1 VIGVTRL
8 SRWRFKLFNIFV
20 SSTYEDL
27 KSYREEVRG
36 LITALG
42 FIDMAMEKWP
52 PTFRPPINEVT
63 EAVNKSDVY
72 VGIFAWRYGSR
83 IEEGAM
89 SYTEYEYELAKEKNI
104 PRLIFLVHPEKDWP
118 VKYVDIGIDGES
130 LRNLRN
136 KIKGENDIT
145 WKYFDTEINLVRWL
159 SAALFKLIID
169 SHKFKVLDDE
179 QKAILNLR
187 QLINADLIARRNQIE
202 YGGDESSRD
211 WFITEIKRC
220 NVGEYYVQRNSVLKN
235 IAMWLLKAQ
244 YPYLFLV
251 GPAGIGK
258 TNFLISEIIHHVV
271 SKNTG
276 GVRPSLSPEA
286 VLFLPLGFYHTE
298 KTFLNNLREY
308 IHRSSNLSSEISI
321 ETLMNL
327 IKGGRAILILDG
339 LDEFVR
345 TKGEEKCNSLFQSL
359 RLCID
364 PRQTR
369 VIISCR
375 NHIYKRLKNRGLFKD
390 QKQEVIDVPPLTTRE
405 VEKAIETRL
414 GKDSPG
420 YIAITSNQ
428 SLIRFAQN
436 PLLLE
441 MMCRISRESWKRL
454 IKTQT
459 MSRLYDLWFE
469 EIIATSADPREMLE
483 DEFIE
488 DTRKKVGKIAGLM
501 LKNRSDLIDRAE
513 LEKNDL
519 YPEYLRTLIRL
530 PFGIFVQQTPE
541 EWGFVHDSFR
551 EFALAKT
558 VAIELTSKNYD
569 LLAHTSSFD
578 YVGAETYS
586 FLKDL
591 LPTQEALFEHIRE
604 ALSSTK
610 SKRKIWNNLVRNSF
624 EAIGIIGDKSA
635 ERFIETALGILQPTR
650 RSVHQQSD
658 GLATEKTKYN
668 IIRCI
673 ERLHPSA
680 PRPYYQHV
688 LTKAWDKEPS
698 WHSFGAKA
706 VRGFHRPKPHPDF
719 FPPMIYEWDYNTNN
733 GFMQKEVSRCLLTL
747 LEQSSAKRR
756 SRESRYTEI
765 NSSFALVRWLYE
777 DHIHIVKK
785 LLNNAHLTP
794 ASKGNLFHALLR
806 FKKPEIFDDC
816 TDLLA
821 GMELCWVYISQAW
834 VSRKFIFKKATFRMY
849 DRSKLEGFLPTA
861 FDHCIYD

>member
-1 VIGVTRL
+1 M
-8 SRWRFKLFNIFV
+8 FNIFV

-42 FIDMAMEKWP
+42 FIDIAMEKWP
-52 PTFRPPINEVT
+52 PTSNPPINEVT

-83 IEEGAM
+83 IEKGGM
-89 SYTEYEYELAKEKNI
+89 SYTEYEYKLAKEKNI
-104 PRLIFLVHPEKDWP
+104 PRLVFLVHPEKDWP
-118 VKYVDIGIDGES
+118 VRYVDIGTDGKS

-136 KIKGENDIT
+136 KIERENDII
-145 WKYFDTEINLVRWL
+145 WKYFDTEIDLVRWL
-159 SAALFKLIID
+159 SAALFKLIVD

-179 QKAILNLR
+179 QKAIINLR

-220 NVGEYYVQRNSVLKN
+220 NVGEFYVQRDSVLKD
-235 IAMWLLKAQ
+235 IAMWLLKARC
-244 YPYLFLV
+244 PYLFLV

-271 SKNTG
+271 NKNTG
-276 GVRPSLSPEA
+276 GGKPSLSPEV

-308 IHRSSNLSSEISI
+308 IHRSVNLSSEISI
-321 ETLMNL
+321 ETLTNL
-327 IKGGRAILILDG
+327 IKDGRAILILDG

-345 TKGEEKCNSLFQSL
+345 TKGEEECNSLFQSL
-359 RLCID
+359 QLCID

-375 NHIYKRLKNRGLFKD
+375 NHIYKRLKNKGLFKD
-390 QKQEVIDVPPLTTRE
+390 QKQEVIDVPPLTTEE
-405 VEKAIETRL
+405 VKKAIETRL

-420 YIAITSNQ
+420 YIAITLNQ

-459 MSRLYDLWFE
+459 MGRLYDLWFE
-469 EIIATSADPREMLE
+469 EIIATSVNPREMLE
-483 DEFIE
+483 DELIE
-488 DTRKKVGKIAGLM
+488 DTRTKVGKIAGLM

-519 YPEYLRTLIRL
+519 HPDYLRTLIRL
-530 PFGIFVQQTPE
+530 PFGIFVQQTPK

-558 VAIELTSKNYD
+558 VATELTSKNYD

-591 LPTQEALFEHIRE
+591 LPIQEVFFKHIHEALN
-604 ALSSTK
+604 STR
-610 SKRKIWNNLVRNSF
+610 SKKKTWNNLVRNSF
-624 EAIGIIGDKSA
+624 EAIGMVGDKSA
-635 ERFIETALGILQPTR
+635 ERFIETALRILQPTR
-650 RSVHQQSD
+650 GSLRHQLE

-668 IIRCI
+668 IIRCM

-680 PRPYYQHV
+680 PRPYCQHV

-706 VRGFHRPKPHPDF
+706 VRGFHRPKPHPGF
-719 FPPMIYEWDYNTNN
+719 FPPMVYEWNYNTSN
-733 GFMQKEVSRCLLTL
+733 GFLQKEVSQCLLTL

-756 SRESRYTEI
+756 NRESGYTEI
-765 NSSFALVRWLYE
+765 NSSFALIRWLHE

-785 LLNNAHLTP
+785 LLHKVQLTP
-794 ASKGNLFHALLR
+794 DSKGNLFLALLR
-806 FKKPEIFDDC
+806 FKKPEIFDNC
-816 TDLLA
+816 TDLFI

-834 VSRKFIFKKATFRMY
+834 VSRKFIFKKTIFRMY
-849 DRSKLEGFLPTA
+849 DRSRLEGFPPIALDDCVYMTNE
-861 FDHCIYD
+861 